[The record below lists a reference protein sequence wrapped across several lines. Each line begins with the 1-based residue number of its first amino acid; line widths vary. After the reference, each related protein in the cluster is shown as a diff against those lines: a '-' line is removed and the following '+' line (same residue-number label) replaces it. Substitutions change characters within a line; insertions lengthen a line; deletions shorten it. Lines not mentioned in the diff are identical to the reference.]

1 MTGRPGEAHAGSL
14 DIVADQLVVVAEQL
28 PDALGDRPLGTFT
41 QFVVAG
47 LLDAMAETTAA
58 TTAAVS
64 TSDALSA
71 ALRGG
76 DADLG
81 GPAIGGLPGE
91 LTVVVDAVRE
101 KTWLADGIRADRTPP
116 ADATVPLSG
125 MDVAGLGWLTPFVS
139 FLAEPLNQLCGNPA
153 PVTEAALEFERAA
166 ADVAAAAATYR
177 RVTADPHVAFADGLD
192 VLAGSSTVIA
202 SALTGV
208 ADAAARV
215 VRAVTWIV
223 AEAVVA
229 IVPVMA
235 TALARASATL
245 GQSVAAAIPRCVA
258 IAVAAAR
265 RTADRLTA
273 LLASGQDLLELV
285 GAAMAVTRTA
295 RQVFEEIGNRNP
307 TTGEKA

>member
-1 MTGRPGEAHAGSL
+1 MTERPGEAHAGSL
-14 DIVADQLVVVAEQL
+14 DVVADQLAVVAEQL
-28 PDALGDRPLGTFT
+28 PDALGDRPLGAFT

-47 LLDAMAETTAA
+47 LRDAMAETAA
-58 TTAAVS
+58 AITVAVS

-71 ALRGG
+71 ALRRG
-76 DADLG
+76 DAAPG
-81 GPAIGGLPGE
+81 GQAVDGPPTE
-91 LTVVVDAVRE
+91 LTALVAVAEAVRQ
-101 KTWLADGIRADRTPP
+101 KTWLADAVGADHVLPGT
-116 ADATVPLSG
+116 AVPLSG

-139 FLAEPLNQLCGNPA
+139 FLAEPLNQLRGNPA

-177 RVTADPHVAFADGLD
+177 RATAHPHPGFADGLT
-192 VLAGSSTVIA
+192 VLAGSGTVLA
-202 SALTGV
+202 DALTGA

-223 AEAVVA
+223 AEAVAA
-229 IVPVMA
+229 IVPIMVEA
-235 TALARASATL
+235 IARASATL

-258 IAVAAAR
+258 IAVTAGE

-295 RQVFEEIGNRNP
+295 RQAFEEIGSMP
-307 TTGEKA
+307 

>member
-1 MTGRPGEAHAGSL
+1 MTDRQGEAHAGSL
-14 DIVADQLVVVAEQL
+14 DVVADQLVVVAEQL
-28 PDALGDRPLGTFT
+28 PDALGDRPLGAFT

-47 LLDAMAETTAA
+47 LRDAMAEIAAA

-71 ALRGG
+71 ALRRG

-81 GPAIGGLPGE
+81 QQAVGGRLLTE
-91 LTVVVDAVRE
+91 LAVVADAVRE
-101 KTWLADGIRADRTPP
+101 KTWLADDIGDDRAPAGAGI
-116 ADATVPLSG
+116 PLSG

-166 ADVAAAAATYR
+166 SDVAAAAATYR
-177 RVTADPHVAFADGLD
+177 RATADAHAGFAAGLTA
-192 VLAGSSTVIA
+192 LAWSSTVIA
-202 SALTGV
+202 SALAGA
-208 ADAAARV
+208 ADVAARV

-223 AEAVVA
+223 AEAVTA
-229 IVPVMA
+229 IVPIMA
-235 TALARASATL
+235 EAVAQAAATL
-245 GQSVAAAIPRCVA
+245 GQSVAVAIPRCVA
-258 IAVAAAR
+258 IAVTAGQ
-265 RTADRLTA
+265 RTAARLTA

-295 RQVFEEIGNRNP
+295 RQVFEEIG
-307 TTGEKA
+307 EKA